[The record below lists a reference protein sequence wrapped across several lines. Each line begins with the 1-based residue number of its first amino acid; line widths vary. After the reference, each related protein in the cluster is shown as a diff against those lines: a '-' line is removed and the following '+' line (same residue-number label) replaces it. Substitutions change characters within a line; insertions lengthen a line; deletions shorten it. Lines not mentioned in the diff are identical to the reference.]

1 MVLTQRTKRLI
12 LIIPL
17 ILCLTPLFPPTLAL
31 LSGIA
36 LSLTGITDKSL
47 SQHTNLILKIAIV
60 LMGFGMKAKQILE
73 ASGQGFLDTALSV
86 IFVIIT
92 GLILGKIFKLE
103 KNTTLLIASGTAIC
117 GGSAIAAVSPVIKAE
132 SHQTSFALAVVFILN
147 AVALFLFP
155 AIGHYL
161 GMSQET
167 FGYWAAIAIHD
178 TSSVVGAGAVY
189 GPQALEIATTV
200 KLIRAL
206 WIIPLSI
213 AIVLFQ
219 KGDNKGRIKWPWFI
233 MLFGAAIL
241 MSYLLPSWSE
251 SFSHLSWLGHK
262 GMVVALFLIGSRIS
276 IKEARKAGWKSFVM
290 GISLW
295 IFTGGLSLFLLMKL

>member
-1 MVLTQRTKRLI
+1 MDLSQQFKRLI
-12 LIIPL
+12 FFIPIVL
-17 ILCLTPLFPPTLAL
+17 SLTPIFTPTLAL
-31 LSGIA
+31 LTGIA
-36 LSLTGITDKSL
+36 FSLTGVTLKSFTK
-47 SQHTNLILKIAIV
+47 HTHLLLKSAIV
-60 LMGFGMKAKQILE
+60 LMGFGMNFNQILE
-73 ASGQGFLDTALSV
+73 ASGQGFFDTTLSV
-86 IFVIIT
+86 LFVITT

-117 GGSAIAAVSPVIKAE
+117 GGSAIAAVSPVIKAK

-147 AVALFLFP
+147 AIALFLFP
-155 AIGHYL
+155 VLGHYL

-189 GPQALEIATTV
+189 GPKALEIATTV

-213 AIVLFQ
+213 AIALFQ
-219 KGDNKGRIKWPWFI
+219 KGNKKGKIKWPWFI
-233 MLFGAAIL
+233 LLFAGAIL
-241 MSYLLPSWSE
+241 MSHFLPTWSTTY
-251 SFSHLSWLGHK
+251 SHLSWVGHK
-262 GMVVALFLIGSRIS
+262 GMVVALFLIGSGIS
-276 IKEARKAGWKSFVM
+276 FKEAKEAGWKSFVV

-295 IFTGGLSLFLLMKL
+295 ILTGGLSLFLLMNI

>member
-1 MVLTQRTKRLI
+1 MVLTQRKKRLI

-17 ILCLTPLFPPTLAL
+17 IMCLTHLFPPSLAL

-36 LSLTGITDKSL
+36 LSMAGITDKSL
-47 SQHTNLILKIAIV
+47 TQHTNLILKIAII
-60 LMGFGMKAKQILE
+60 LMGFGMNAKQILE
-73 ASGQGFLDTALSV
+73 ASGQGFLNTALSV

-92 GLILGKIFKLE
+92 GLILGKILKLE
-103 KNTTLLIASGTAIC
+103 KNTTILIASGTAIC
-117 GGSAIAAVSPVIKAE
+117 GGSAIAAVSPVIKAK

-147 AVALFLFP
+147 AIALFLFP
-155 AIGHYL
+155 FLGHYL

-189 GPQALEIATTV
+189 GSKALEIATTV

-213 AIVLFQ
+213 AIALFQ
-219 KGDNKGRIKWPWFI
+219 KGDKKGKIQWPWFI
-233 MLFGAAIL
+233 MLFAAAIM
-241 MSYLLPSWSE
+241 MSHFLPGWSE
-251 SFSHLSWLGHK
+251 TFDHLTWFGRK
-262 GMVVALFLIGSRIS
+262 GMVIALFLIGSGIS
-276 IKEARKAGWKSFVM
+276 FKEAKEAGWKSFVV

-295 IFTGGLSLFLLMKL
+295 VLTGGLSLFLLMNL